1 MPRPQ
6 RYQPTSRAPE
16 ATTTPVANAR
26 AAQGGPDA
34 GTGDPDARAHDGV
47 HAPDDRG
54 HPDRGDDGT
63 HSVTD
68 PGTVDNQPLQPTLTE
83 CLGSSQSN
91 RRCGEM
97 TQTKFK

>member
-1 MPRPQ
+1 MGPPPG
-6 RYQPTSRAPE
+6 QPPGTPPPAPTATME
-16 ATTTPVANAR
+16 APTPVVHARDNWANTVRDACGNRGNTDRNAR
-26 AAQGGPDA
+26 D
-34 GTGDPDARAHDGV
+34 
-47 HAPDDRG
+47 
-54 HPDRGDDGT
+54 T

-68 PGTVDNQPLQPTLTE
+68 PGTVDSDLHPALTE